1 VDEMGFVVYLKT
13 TGETLRYYDSESTAQ
28 SQVTAHNR
36 KAIINALKGID
47 RGCQNGVYAS
57 GTSLS
62 RYLPN
67 IMLTINVIFCKD
79 PAINEIV

>member
-1 VDEMGFVVYLKT
+1 MGFVVYVKT

-47 RGCQNGVYAS
+47 RGVSEWGICKWDEFEQIFAKHYADNKCYFLQRS
-57 GTSLS
+57 S
-62 RYLPN
+62 Y
-67 IMLTINVIFCKD
+67 K
-79 PAINEIV
+79 